1 MKRKA
6 ILIAG
11 MILLALLLLIPVPM
25 RLKDGGTVEYTAL
38 LYKVS
43 RVHSLADTEKM
54 AQGKA
59 YNDGLI
65 IEILGIEVFNNVE

>member
-1 MKRKA
+1 MKKKT
-6 ILIAG
+6 IFIADV
-11 MILLALLLLIPVPM
+11 IVLALLVLIPFPM

-43 RVHSLADTEKM
+43 RVHSLTSAEEM

-59 YNDGLI
+59 YNDGVI
-65 IEILGIEVFNNVE
+65 VEILGMEVWNSVE